1 MKPLYKY
8 TPCITVTT
16 LQLIM
21 MNVVAVGW
29 GIYSETNVTETLFV
43 SYVAYLMGMELLL
56 RMRDDF
62 LGGNNGEYY

>member
-1 MKPLYKY
+1 
-8 TPCITVTT
+8 
-16 LQLIM
+16 M